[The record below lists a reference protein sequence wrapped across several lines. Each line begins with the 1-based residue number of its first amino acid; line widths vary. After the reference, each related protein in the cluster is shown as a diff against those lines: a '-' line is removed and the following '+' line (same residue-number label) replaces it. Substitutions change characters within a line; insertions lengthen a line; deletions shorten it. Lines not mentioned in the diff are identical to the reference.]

1 MNQRVDFSRHEGY
14 IPVLQLGDPTLRRKC
29 AEVPVE
35 KIKGKEV
42 KDVLAAMHAALI
54 RYPRVLFVLI
64 LGHRYDGVG
73 LSAPQVGVALQ
84 ILMVQVR

>member
-1 MNQRVDFSRHEGY
+1 MNQRVDFSRHKGY

-42 KDVLAAMHAALI
+42 KDILAAMHAALV
-54 RYPRVLFVLI
+54 RLPVP
-64 LGHRYDGVG
+64 GVRT
-73 LSAPQVGVALQ
+73 S
-84 ILMVQVR
+84 